1 MASPVA
7 SVSAHQLVRDH
18 DWSATPLGPR
28 DRWPR
33 TLVGYVD
40 MVLAMPTPAVIFWGP
55 EQTQIYNDGYAVI
68 MGPRHPR
75 YFGASYRS
83 CWPDTFPV
91 IFPHM
96 LDVLERGQTWQV
108 ARAEF
113 PMTRHGFPE
122 EAYFTFTFSPLRDD
136 RGEIAG
142 IFQPVVEAT
151 DAVLAERRAE
161 TLRPLARTSGTIR
174 ERIASAAQ
182 TLAGNPRDLPFV
194 RVFLQS
200 EARGRLVLA
209 LSTGID
215 EVGDGGSSEAP
226 PIARQVHESGRPAT
240 VTAEDAGVHGHRGVT
255 GAPTTAAHVVPVAV
269 PGGEARGVAILGLSP
284 RLVVDDRYRNFLE
297 AIGHD
302 LARGLATEHARIA
315 LSESQ
320 SRLRQ
325 VAEASGVGSWEMDLA
340 TGEVRADDRLL
351 ALFGLAPGPQ
361 AWTAIV
367 GQVHPDDRP
376 QLTEPL
382 RAALAGESGDDYRT
396 EYRTLA
402 DDGERWIEGRGHVVR
417 DEAGVPLRVMGFSVD
432 ISDRKLAEVERA
444 GLLANAQAAR
454 AEAESASRAKDDFL
468 AMLGHEL
475 RNPLAPILTA
485 LDLMRLHGG
494 EALRRE
500 RSVIERQTD
509 HLVRL
514 VDDLLDVSRIR
525 QGKLEL
531 KRAPV
536 ELWAV
541 VATAIETASPLLEQ
555 RAHILIVDVPQEGME
570 VHADRA
576 RLAQA
581 VSNLLTNAAKYTEP
595 GGRIEIA
602 ASVDGPEIVLRVRD
616 NGIGIDAEM
625 LPRIFELF
633 AQERQALD
641 RSQGGLGLG
650 LAIVRSIVALHGGSV
665 AAHSDGRGK
674 GSEIALRLPRSRP
687 DDTPLAVPVVAPAPP
702 VARDRRPTQVLI
714 VDDNEDAA
722 ALLAA
727 GLSATGYLVEVAHDG
742 PAALAVVERFAP
754 DIAVLDIGL
763 PVMDGYELARS
774 LRERLPGL
782 CLVAVTGYGQKGD
795 RDRSAAAG
803 FDRHLVK
810 PVGLDQ
816 VRKTLEELVPR

>member
-1 MASPVA
+1 VA
-7 SVSAHQLVRDH
+7 SVLAQELLLGH

-28 DRWPR
+28 DRWPL
-33 TLVGYVD
+33 TLTGYVD
-40 MVLAMPTPAVIFWGP
+40 LVLAMPTPAIIFWGP

-113 PMTRHGFPE
+113 PITRHGFHE

-136 RGEIAG
+136 HGNIAG

-151 DAVLAERRAE
+151 DVVLAERRAE
-161 TLRPLARTSGTIR
+161 TLRPLGRTSGSIR
-174 ERIASAAQ
+174 ERIADAAQ
-182 TLAGNPRDLPFV
+182 ALAGNPRDLPFV

-200 EARGRLVLA
+200 EARGGLVLA
-209 LSTGID
+209 LSTGLGEASDDPSI
-215 EVGDGGSSEAP
+215 EAP
-226 PIARQVHESGRPAT
+226 EIARRVHESGRPAT
-240 VTAEDAGVHGHRGVT
+240 VSAEDAGVHGHRGDA
-255 GAPTTAAHVVPVAV
+255 GLPTTAAYVVPVAV
-269 PGGEARGVAILGLSP
+269 PGGESRGVAICGLSP
-284 RLVVDDRYRNFLE
+284 RLVVDDRYRTFLE
-297 AIGHD
+297 TVGHD
-302 LARGLATEHARIA
+302 LARGLATEHARLA

-320 SRLRQ
+320 SRLRR

-351 ALFGLAPGPQ
+351 RLLGLPPGIHP
-361 AWTAIV
+361 WDAIV
-367 GQVHPDDRP
+367 GRVVPDDRP
-376 QLTEPL
+376 LLTEPL
-382 RAALAGESGDDYRT
+382 RRSLAGERADDYRT
-396 EYRTLA
+396 EYRTLG

-432 ISDRKLAEVERA
+432 ITERKLADAERA
-444 GLLANAQAAR
+444 RLLANAQAAR
-454 AEAESASRAKDDFL
+454 ADAESASRAKDDFL

-485 LDLMRLHGG
+485 LELMRLDGG
-494 EALRRE
+494 DTFHRE

-531 KRAPV
+531 KRAPI
-536 ELWAV
+536 ELWVV
-541 VATAIETASPLLEQ
+541 VATAVETASPLLEQ
-555 RAHILIVDVPQEGME
+555 RAHVVVVDVPHEGLE
-570 VHADRA
+570 VHADKA

-581 VSNLLTNAAKYTEP
+581 VSNLLTNAAKYTEA
-595 GGRIEIA
+595 GGRIDIT
-602 ASVDGPEIVLRVRD
+602 ASPVDGNQIALTVRD
-616 NGIGIDAEM
+616 TGMGIDADM

-665 AAHSDGRGK
+665 EARSEGRGK
-674 GSEIALRLPRSRP
+674 GAEITLRLPRSRV
-687 DDTPLAVPVVAPAPP
+687 DDTPLAVAVVDAAPP
-702 VARDRRPTQVLI
+702 ATQGRRAVQILI
-714 VDDNEDAA
+714 VDDNEDAV

-727 GLSATGYLVEVAHDG
+727 GLSATGYAVETAHDG
-742 PAALAVVERFAP
+742 PTALAAVERFAP

-763 PVMDGYELARS
+763 PVMDGYELARN
-774 LRERLPGL
+774 LRERLPGVR
-782 CLVAVTGYGQKGD
+782 LVAVTGYGQKGD

-810 PVGLDQ
+810 PVGLEQ
-816 VRKTLEELVPR
+816 VRRTLEELAPR